1 MRREV
6 TSVSFGAW
14 ITEKRKKKGIK
25 QYQLAEM
32 IPVQENTLSRYVT
45 GDMMPRLD
53 ICERIC
59 ELLGA
64 ELVIKENDEETTN

>member
-6 TSVSFGAW
+6 TSVDFGKW
-14 ITEKRKKKGIK
+14 ITETRRKKGIK
-25 QYQLAEM
+25 QYELADM
-32 IPVQENTLSRYVT
+32 IPVQQNTLSRYVT

-53 ICERIC
+53 VCERIC

-64 ELVIKENDEETTN
+64 ELVIREKGNDE